1 MMDCISHSGALW
13 DVCTCSGR
21 GVDQLGVVCAHDYF
35 AVGAGSDQQCVH
47 SHTHVLHQ
55 VKLDPV

>member
-1 MMDCISHSGALW
+1 MMDFISHSGALW
-13 DVCTCSGR
+13 DVCTCSGG

-35 AVGAGSDQQCVH
+35 AGGAGSAQQRVH

-55 VKLDPV
+55 IKLDPV